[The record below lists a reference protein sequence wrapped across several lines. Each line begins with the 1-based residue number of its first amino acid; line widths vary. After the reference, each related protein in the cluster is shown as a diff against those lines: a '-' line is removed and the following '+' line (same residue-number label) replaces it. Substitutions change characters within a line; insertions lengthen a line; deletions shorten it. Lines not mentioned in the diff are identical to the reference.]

1 MRDVNAILFAVNRGF
16 KRYMNARQEFL
27 AFRTFPGKWVTFL
40 RSSM

>member
-27 AFRTFPGKWVTFL
+27 AFNISGHVGNLST
-40 RSSM
+40 